1 MIALAG
7 PRALPAPMIRT
18 LWPAY
23 SVADSES
30 TRRRKLAIRVGQSAM
45 AFMILAASLGSWFV
59 SRDNYSALQ
68 GLALGATALAFI
80 GWNLF
85 GTRELIR
92 IILAEQ
98 PASGSSRLPNCGA
111 GVYFLLQVLIAAGL
125 YWMADRGRILNLIW
139 VLLLPPV
146 AYAVFLLRWRG
157 IATISGCMMMVFV
170 ASASRWHE
178 LSATVYAA
186 VAFSFAILFTIVFA
200 LLAVYSERSRGQ
212 VQTLAAE
219 LAAAN
224 ERLREY
230 AMQAEE
236 LSAARERNR
245 IAREIHD
252 TLGHYLTVAN
262 VQLNAAK
269 TLWTDHPER
278 AWEAVGK
285 AQSLTREG
293 LQDVRRSVA
302 SLRSSPLENCTL
314 TEAVA
319 NFAEKAATT
328 DSVTTVVVRGRP
340 RPLTPQAELS
350 LYRAAQEG
358 WTNARRHAAAKQIV
372 ITLDYAVSNSVTL
385 RVADDGLG
393 AAEEAV
399 RTGFGLLGLRER
411 AQLLGGRF
419 SIETQAGAGFTL
431 HFEVP
436 G

>member
-1 MIALAG
+1 M
-7 PRALPAPMIRT
+7 PVIRT
-18 LWPAY
+18 LWPAI
-23 SVADSES
+23 SAADSES
-30 TRRRKLAIRVGQSAM
+30 TRRRKLAIRAGQSAM
-45 AFMILAASLGSWFV
+45 ALMILAASFGSWFV
-59 SRDNYSALQ
+59 SRRNYSASQ
-68 GLALGATALAFI
+68 EIALGVAAIFFI
-80 GWNLF
+80 GWNIV
-85 GTRELIR
+85 GTRGIIG
-92 IILAEQ
+92 IILAEREP
-98 PASGSSRLPNCGA
+98 PAAARLPRCGA
-111 GVYFLLQVLIAAGL
+111 GPYFLLQVLVAAGL
-125 YWMADRGRILNLIW
+125 YWMADHGRILNLIW

-157 IATISGCMMMVFV
+157 IATVSGGMMAVFV
-170 ASASRWHE
+170 ASACRWNE
-178 LSATVYAA
+178 PSATVYAA

-200 LLAVYSERSRGQ
+200 LLAVYSERSRSQ
-212 VQTLAAE
+212 VQILAAE

-224 ERLREY
+224 DRLREY

-236 LSAARERNR
+236 LAAARERNR

-252 TLGHYLTVAN
+252 SLGHYLTVAN

-269 TLWTDHPER
+269 ALWPDQPDR
-278 AWEAVGK
+278 AWEAIGK

-302 SLRSSPLENCTL
+302 SLRSSPLENSTL
-314 TEAVA
+314 PEAVQH
-319 NFAEKAATT
+319 FAEKATTT
-328 DSVTTVVVRGRP
+328 DSVTTVAIRGQP

-358 WTNARRHAAAKQIV
+358 LTNARRHATATQIRM
-372 ITLDYAVSNSVTL
+372 TLDYTIGDVVMLS
-385 RVADDGLG
+385 VADDGRG
-393 AAEEAV
+393 VAEESV

-419 SIETQAGAGFTL
+419 GIETRPGAGFTL